1 MATRLTLR
9 YLLAYLHGVGLSP
22 EEAQD
27 LGRRIE
33 ESERATGL
41 VHRIREVTRRL
52 RLGAPG
58 VSERGQWLDPNTVAE
73 YLDNRLP
80 DSQVPDFEKVC
91 FESDVQLAEVASCH
105 EILAT
110 VLHEP
115 AEVDP
120 VSRQRMYRLAEAV
133 RREEQGPGGSAEPAG
148 AASQGGE
155 KPAVQ
160 PPAQPARPTVPDY
173 LRRTAVQRTWWRTAV
188 ALALALGIVFVVLV
202 VAGQIE
208 PRTLW
213 GRFVGT
219 SGEGSRQVAVR
230 PERGGPVSEPGP
242 SADHPGAGDSA
253 PRPEPRAVAD
263 DRPASGLPP
272 APSAPGPA
280 GEPASSPKRT
290 ERPPVEPQ
298 PDKAAPSGT
307 KAPPGPGK
315 LDAQPPGPRAAPP
328 SEDGMPSGPGL
339 KQPPGALEPSPR
351 LPPGEPMT
359 RPPASAGAKTVL
371 PAERIGVL
379 VSPGELLLRL
389 NARTGSW
396 LRVAD
401 QAQVTSQD
409 RVVSLPLFK
418 PVVAMSSA
426 RAQLH
431 LINDTGVRFLA
442 SHTHGVPGLV
452 VEFGRVIVRPDGT
465 GPTRLRLQIGERV
478 GMVTFADADA
488 TLAVDV
494 GRAAAT
500 GNDPETQPGALLADL
515 YVTTGKVL
523 WQEGL
528 EGKAVTLASP
538 IRATLSEQALDT
550 TALQQF
556 PRWVLVDAPL
566 EPLEQQTATTFER
579 AVTTDRPASLSLREL
594 AEHRRKEVRVLA
606 MRSLCLIED
615 FDPVLDALNNP
626 DERNQWDEYIE
637 HLREAV
643 SRSPRAAALVRS
655 AMERVHGDEGASL
668 YEMLWKYRTET
679 ITPAEARLL
688 VRHLDHETLIF
699 RVLAIGNLRNLTGV
713 ELKYRPDDPASKRQ
727 PAIQRWK
734 ERLNTHPTLR
744 GRPTDEGKAR
754 AGEPR
759 GTGPRAKAPSAE
771 PTEDKKPAPWFRS
784 PML

>member
-1 MATRLTLR
+1 PVSEAGRSADQR
-9 YLLAYLHGVGLSP
+9 GEADSVPRSEPRAIAEDRAASGLSP
-22 EEAQD
+22 
-27 LGRRIE
+27 
-33 ESERATGL
+33 
-41 VHRIREVTRRL
+41 
-52 RLGAPG
+52 
-58 VSERGQWLDPNTVAE
+58 
-73 YLDNRLP
+73 
-80 DSQVPDFEKVC
+80 
-91 FESDVQLAEVASCH
+91 AS
-105 EILAT
+105 
-110 VLHEP
+110 P
-115 AEVDP
+115 
-120 VSRQRMYRLAEAV
+120 
-133 RREEQGPGGSAEPAG
+133 
-148 AASQGGE
+148 
-155 KPAVQ
+155 
-160 PPAQPARPTVPDY
+160 
-173 LRRTAVQRTWWRTAV
+173 
-188 ALALALGIVFVVLV
+188 
-202 VAGQIE
+202 
-208 PRTLW
+208 
-213 GRFVGT
+213 
-219 SGEGSRQVAVR
+219 
-230 PERGGPVSEPGP
+230 
-242 SADHPGAGDSA
+242 
-253 PRPEPRAVAD
+253 
-263 DRPASGLPP
+263 
-272 APSAPGPA
+272 APGPA
-280 GEPASSPKRT
+280 GQPASSPKPSEPVKT
-290 ERPPVEPQ
+290 EPEN
-298 PDKAAPSGT
+298 AAPSGT
-307 KAPPGPGK
+307 KASPGPGK
-315 LDAQPPGPRAAPP
+315 LDAQPPGRRPAPP
-328 SEDGMPSGPGL
+328 SEDVTPSGPGL

-351 LPPGEPMT
+351 LPPGEPAT
-359 RPPASAGAKTVL
+359 RPPAPAGAKTVL
-371 PAERIGVL
+371 PAERIGML
-379 VSPGELLLRL
+379 VSPGEVLLRL

-418 PVVAMSSA
+418 PVVAMASA
-426 RAQLH
+426 HAQLH
-431 LINDTGVRFLA
+431 LINDAGVRFLA
-442 SHTHGVPGLV
+442 SETYGVPGLA

-465 GPTRLRLQIGERV
+465 GPTRLRLQIGERA
-478 GMVTFADADA
+478 GMVTFADADS

-523 WQEGL
+523 WQEGP
-528 EGKAVTLASP
+528 EGKPVTLASP

-566 EPLEQQTATTFER
+566 EPLDQQTATTFER
-579 AVTTDRPASLSLREL
+579 GVTTDRPASLSLREL

-688 VRHLDHETLIF
+688 VKYLDHETLIF
-699 RVLAIGNLRNLTGV
+699 RVLAIWNLRNLTGV

-744 GRPTDEGKAR
+744 GRPADEGKAR
-754 AGEPR
+754 AGESR
-759 GTGPRAKAPSAE
+759 GPAARSKGPPTASTEGDKSAPFAA
-771 PTEDKKPAPWFRS
+771 D
-784 PML
+784 